1 VQNTNY
7 SASVQQVVDIIQH
20 HYHEPVQIT
29 DIADEL
35 HLNAVYL
42 GQLFK
47 KETGQTFSQ
56 YLADWRINRAKSLL
70 RQGGLDIGL
79 IAEEVGY
86 QNNGYFYK
94 VFKKQVGV
102 SPRVYREQ
110 ERQIK
115 A

>member
-1 VQNTNY
+1 
-7 SASVQQVVDIIQH
+7 
-20 HYHEPVQIT
+20 
-29 DIADEL
+29 
-35 HLNAVYL
+35 
-42 GQLFK
+42 
-47 KETGQTFSQ
+47 
-56 YLADWRINRAKSLL
+56 
-70 RQGGLDIGL
+70 LDIGL